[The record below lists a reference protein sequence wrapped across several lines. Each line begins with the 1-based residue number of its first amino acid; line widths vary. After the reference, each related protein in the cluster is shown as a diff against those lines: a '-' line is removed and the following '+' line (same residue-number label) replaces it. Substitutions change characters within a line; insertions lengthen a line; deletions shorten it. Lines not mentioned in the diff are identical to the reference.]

1 MISKNEF
8 LKIVIPKA
16 LTLLEERK
24 NSGALESEADFLAG
38 AMFVLTIVNME
49 FYEATYNKSMDIV
62 PPMWVLGPMSGR
74 SVLEEAKDES

>member
-62 PPMWVLGPMSGR
+62 PPMWSIGPMCGR
-74 SVLEEAKDES
+74 SLLDEDDDE

>member
-16 LTLLEERK
+16 LTLLGERK
-24 NSGALESEADFLAG
+24 NLGALESEADFLAG

-74 SVLEEAKDES
+74 SVLEEAKNES

>member
-8 LKIVIPKA
+8 LEIVIPKA

-24 NSGALESEADFLAG
+24 NSRALESEADFLAG

-49 FYEATYNKSMDIV
+49 FYEATHNESMNIV
-62 PPMWVLGPMSGR
+62 PPMWIFGPMSGR
-74 SVLEEAKDES
+74 SVLDEAKDES